1 MQPPKKE
8 KGPAPRPPSIV
19 SAPSTPE
26 REKGPAPPP
35 PIVQLIP
42 ATPPTPPA
50 QSQPAPSPVTTD
62 RPIEEST
69 PTKTPKETPP
79 KEAKTS
85 PKIKKE
91 ENVKSPAPKPP
102 ILAPQIKEINET
114 TKSLSNHTNIA
125 VKSDKIS
132 ETKDKH
138 VADELAGDYSNKVT
152 ANGARISDVVKVGEV
167 STTVSLNEAKTETPS
182 AGDANGE
189 DVAGDVATDA
199 ERLPRNRRYSHAD
212 AQQSRDSGQRL
223 VEQVCRDAEKA
234 VIDRLIR

>member
-35 PIVQLIP
+35 PTINLIT
-42 ATPPTPPA
+42 ATPPTP
-50 QSQPAPSPVTTD
+50 QSPPVTTD
-62 RPIEEST
+62 KPTEESTPT

-102 ILAPQIKEINET
+102 KLTPQIKET
-114 TKSLSNHTNIA
+114 TKTQPNHSNIA

-132 ETKDKH
+132 ETKVPDEH
-138 VADELAGDYSNKVT
+138 VGDHT
-152 ANGARISDVVKVGEV
+152 NGTRISDVVGDSATSV
-167 STTVSLNEAKTETPS
+167 SIKEAKTATPS
-182 AGDANGE
+182 ANDANG
-189 DVAGDVATDA
+189 DDASDVATDT
-199 ERLPRNRRYSHAD
+199 ERFPRNRRYSHAD